1 MSNAKKSA
9 INWAQVVPMRSIIR
23 GLPED
28 RSPVYLDLNTAR
40 NNSPAEGV
48 SLSVGTKCAV
58 NTGTGKR

>member
-9 INWAQVVPMRSIIR
+9 INWAQVVPMRSIIQ

-40 NNSPAEGV
+40 NKSSAEGF